1 MNKHFNFKPPTCKFV
16 FISYYA
22 ELRYPVK
29 NAPDVRESIPLNTKA
44 KQLRKFQRQSV
55 PLCYITRLK
64 KPTDHLKKKKC
75 TSLNVK
81 E

>member
-29 NAPDVRESIPLNTKA
+29 NVPDVRESIPLNTKA
-44 KQLRKFQRQSV
+44 KQLRKFQ
-55 PLCYITRLK
+55 
-64 KPTDHLKKKKC
+64 
-75 TSLNVK
+75 
-81 E
+81 